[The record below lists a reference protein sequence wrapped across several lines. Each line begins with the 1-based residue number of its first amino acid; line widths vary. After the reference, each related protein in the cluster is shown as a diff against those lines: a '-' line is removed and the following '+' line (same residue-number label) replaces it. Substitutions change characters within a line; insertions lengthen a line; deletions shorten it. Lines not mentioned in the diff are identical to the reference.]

1 MDAEGGPGRR
11 LRGGLRGAVWKV
23 GRGDTVKDLVCLKDI
38 AFKTPITTYN
48 EDTPIKR
55 ELKA

>member
-1 MDAEGGPGRR
+1 M
-11 LRGGLRGAVWKV
+11 

-48 EDTPIKR
+48 EDTTIKR
-55 ELKA
+55 ELKALKKILHYRLHFSSLQEVY